1 MSYSNGVDLQIPNI
15 HGASATDYNGVQKM
29 QQMTK
34 EQIDQSLWAAAQG
47 LALNKLKM
55 FHSMAKQVN
64 DQQ

>member
-1 MSYSNGVDLQIPNI
+1 MNNSTSLYQPMPNI
-15 HGASATDYNGVQKM
+15 PGAGTSDLDGVQKM

-47 LALNKLKM
+47 MAMNKMKM